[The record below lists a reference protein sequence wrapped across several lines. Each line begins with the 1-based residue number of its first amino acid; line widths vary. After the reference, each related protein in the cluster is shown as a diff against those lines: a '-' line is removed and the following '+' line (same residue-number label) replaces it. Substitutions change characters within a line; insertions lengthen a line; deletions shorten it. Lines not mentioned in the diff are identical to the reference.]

1 MERTK
6 AICEAS
12 SHLWI
17 TCFCTGSD
25 KLDKPR
31 KGKFQ
36 AKGREYVFVGYS
48 PETKA
53 YRLYDPEKRSA
64 MVRPDVKFLEGFF
77 VKHYSSRATCRN
89 LTAGASKSNQDT
101 KHSDLDEEGEEFVS
115 ANDEEEPLEQVE
127 ISARHGPG
135 RPRTVL
141 IGERGSPRKQYN

>member
-1 MERTK
+1 MERAK

-12 SHLWI
+12 LHLWI

-31 KGKFQ
+31 K
-36 AKGREYVFVGYS
+36 
-48 PETKA
+48 A
-53 YRLYDPEKRSA
+53 YRPYDPEKRSA

-101 KHSDLDEEGEEFVS
+101 KHSDLDEEGEEFVC

-135 RPRTVL
+135 RPRIVL